1 MCNSY
6 WYRHTIDK
14 QNNIIRFAYFLT
26 NFAKT
31 SDFRKTGLSEF
42 SQTAHIVHEL
52 VLFSLYKLN
61 FESISN
67 QMIFNYCARVIGLK
81 QTASLVSNNH

>member
-6 WYRHTIDK
+6 WYRQTIGK

-31 SDFRKTGLSEF
+31 SDFRKTRLSEF
-42 SQTAHIVHEL
+42 SQTANIVHEL

-67 QMIFNYCARVIGLK
+67 QMIFNYCSGVIGLK
-81 QTASLVSNNH
+81 QTASSVYNNY